1 MRIVICGA
9 GEVGSHA
16 AEVLDRAG
24 HGVTI
29 IDTDVARL
37 SLLEDSIDVRTVLGN
52 CTRAE
57 VLREGG
63 VENADMLVSA
73 TSQDEVNLLASTL
86 AMRLGAKQT
95 IARVHEYDFAD
106 PHAYD
111 YAEGLGINHLICPE
125 FSTAMVIAQNIR
137 NPAAHAVETFA
148 RGQIEMQQFR
158 VDTDCPAT
166 RKPLSELDVP
176 RGARVAA
183 VIRDGVAV
191 IPDSSLQ
198 LKSDDAVV
206 LVANADIYDQARE
219 IFKVGDHRRRSV
231 VILGGTMMAEWLCR
245 SLKNKPFS
253 IRLFEKD
260 RERAEELAAE
270 LEWVTVLNADP
281 VDPGVFT
288 EERVAEADVFV
299 ALLNEDETNII
310 GGVLAKLRG
319 VEMVIVVVQRSTYLE
334 PVYTIGID
342 RAYSPRTVA
351 AKQIEN
357 ALDTNSVRV
366 LSSLSDGEVSVFRV
380 RVGENSKIAGERLRA
395 VKLTPNWSV
404 LAVQRGDKTS
414 VPHADADVCA
424 GDVVL
429 VLGRT
434 DRSDDLAKI
443 FDAR

>member
-24 HGVTI
+24 HGVTV
-29 IDTDVARL
+29 IDTDGARL
-37 SLLEDSIDVRTVLGN
+37 AALEDAIDVRTVLGN

-57 VLREGG
+57 VLQEAG
-63 VENADMLVSA
+63 VDGADMLVSA

-86 AMRLGAKQT
+86 ATRIGAKQT

-106 PHAYD
+106 PNAYD
-111 YAEGLGINHLICPE
+111 YAESLGINHLICPE

-137 NPAAHAVETFA
+137 NPAAHAVENFA

-158 VDTDCPAT
+158 IDADCAAT
-166 RKPLSELDVP
+166 KKPLSELDVP

-191 IPDSSLQ
+191 IPEPALQ
-198 LKSDDAVV
+198 LAAGDAVV
-206 LVANADIYDQARE
+206 LVANADVYDQARR
-219 IFKVGDHRRRSV
+219 IFKVDAHGRRSV

-245 SLKNKPFS
+245 SLRNKPFS

-260 RERAEELAAE
+260 RARAEELAAE

-281 VDPGVFT
+281 VDPGIFT

-299 ALLNEDETNII
+299 ALLDEDETNII

-334 PVYTIGID
+334 PVFTIGID

-357 ALDTNSVRV
+357 ALDTSPVRV

-380 RVGENSKIAGERLRA
+380 RVGEKSAIAGERLRS
-395 VKLTPNWSV
+395 VKLTPNWSI
-404 LAVQRGDKTS
+404 LAVQRGEKTT

-424 GDVVL
+424 GDVLL
-429 VLGRT
+429 VMGRT
-434 DRSDDLAKI
+434 AQRAELVKI